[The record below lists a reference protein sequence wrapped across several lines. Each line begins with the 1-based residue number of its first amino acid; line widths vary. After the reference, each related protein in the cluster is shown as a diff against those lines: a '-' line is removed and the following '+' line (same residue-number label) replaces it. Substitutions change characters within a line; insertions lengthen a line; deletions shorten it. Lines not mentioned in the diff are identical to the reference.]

1 MPGLRARGVLP
12 GLTIRSEASAGARR
26 VSTGPQAPLYVLTGE
41 RGAGKSTVCARVAH
55 EAARLGLAVAG
66 ILTER
71 PDSAEP
77 GAARMVTD
85 LRTGES
91 RPFGSQDRRPE
102 PTNPHTADD
111 VEPPADDAATL
122 AGATA
127 ALAGATA
134 ASDPLTPGWRFD
146 SEVFAWANQALAGS
160 VPCDLLVVD
169 EIGPLEL
176 HGGRGWAR
184 ALEVLSA
191 TGYQAALVVCRPEL
205 VAQLQERLSPRSLEI
220 FEVTP
225 ETRDLLPGA
234 IVARLSAC
242 R

>member
-12 GLTIRSEASAGARR
+12 GLTTRSEASAGARR
-26 VSTGPQAPLYVLTGE
+26 GPTGPQAPLYVLTGE
-41 RGAGKSTVCARVAH
+41 RGAGKSTVCARVAQ

-71 PDSAEP
+71 SHSAEP
-77 GAARMVTD
+77 GAARTVTD

-91 RPFGSQDRRPE
+91 RPFGFQDRRPE
-102 PTNPHTADD
+102 PTNPHTAGD
-111 VEPPADDAATL
+111 VRSPVDNAATL
-122 AGATA
+122 TGATA
-127 ALAGATA
+127 APVDATV

-176 HGGRGWAR
+176 HGGRGWAG

-191 TGYQAALVVCRPEL
+191 TGYRAALVVCRPEL
-205 VAQLQERLSPRSLEI
+205 IAQLQKRLSPHSLEI

-234 IVARLSAC
+234 IIARLSAC